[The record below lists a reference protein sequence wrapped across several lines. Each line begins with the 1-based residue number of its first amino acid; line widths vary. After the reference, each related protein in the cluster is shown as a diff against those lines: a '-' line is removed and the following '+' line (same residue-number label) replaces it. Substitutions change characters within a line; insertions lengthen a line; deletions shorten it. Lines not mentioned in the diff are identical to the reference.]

1 MAADQQPQPAP
12 IAPPRLR
19 LRWLSVVVAV
29 MVLLTGGW
37 PLANSLV
44 ADRHRLATGSTLR
57 IGPSAADSARFTV
70 GPGWLQVPSQTNPFM
85 SYALR
90 RGSLQVSV
98 LFVALVNTSQTPELW
113 TGLRKLVQ
121 AANPGARLGS
131 PVTVVTAAGNRGLIG
146 TLNAG
151 SMTGLAS
158 EFPSP
163 SKGFAIEMVALGP
176 RTTRLLNLR
185 ATRLLMRSLRFPP
198 ASR

>member
-1 MAADQQPQPAP
+1 MATDQQPQPAP
-12 IAPPRLR
+12 LAPPRLR

-29 MVLLTGGW
+29 MVVLTGGW

-44 ADRHRLATGSTLR
+44 ADRHRLATGSTVR
-57 IGPSAADSARFTV
+57 IGPDAANSARFTV
-70 GPGWLQVPSQTNPFM
+70 GPGWFEVPSQTNPFM

-113 TGLRKLVQ
+113 TGLRKLVR

-131 PVTVVTAAGNRGLIG
+131 PTAVVTAAGNRGLTG

-158 EFPSP
+158 AFPSP

-176 RTTRLLNLR
+176 RTTHLLNLR
-185 ATRLLMRSLRFPP
+185 ATRQLMRSLRFPP